1 MSLNHEVG
9 KVSIPSGSISTPI
22 SFQKNYST
30 IPSIKITTNKN
41 INIFINNVTS
51 NGFSIEKSELEEAT
65 IYYIVI
71 GS

>member
-9 KVSIPSGSISTPI
+9 KVLIPSGSISVPVN
-22 SFQKNYST
+22 FQKNYST
-30 IPSIKITTNKN
+30 IPSIKINTNKN

-65 IYYIVI
+65 IYYTVI

>member
-9 KVSIPSGSISTPI
+9 KVLIPSGSISASI
-22 SFQKNYST
+22 NFQKKYST
-30 IPSIKITTNKN
+30 TPTIKITTNKN

-65 IYYIVI
+65 IYYTVI

>member
-9 KVSIPSGSISTPI
+9 KVLIPSGSISASI
-22 SFQKNYST
+22 NFQKNYSVT
-30 IPSIKITTNKN
+30 PSIKITTNKN

-65 IYYIVI
+65 IYYTVI